1 MIPILLSLVA
11 LVAFAILD
19 TYASLNIA
27 LIVTIT
33 ITIIEIIYTMIAF
46 GTLDN
51 ISLFSFA
58 LVFALIGLS
67 KLKNNR
73 TLFKLKPAILNA
85 GLGLYLMGSFAI
97 GHPLLQTI
105 ANKYQHLLPQQHHA
119 ILMSPQGQ
127 SLLIQLTLTMGI
139 CLICHGIIVAYSGI
153 KLHNFWW
160 AAINSIGLLM
170 AMGLASLAAIITL

>member
-1 MIPILLSLVA
+1 MVPILLSLIA

-27 LIVTIT
+27 LIATLA
-33 ITIIEIIYTMIAF
+33 ITIIEIIYTIMVF
-46 GTLDN
+46 GSLDS

-58 LVFALIGLS
+58 LVVALVGLS

-73 TLFKLKPAILNA
+73 TLFKLKPAVLNS
-85 GLGLYLMGSFAI
+85 GLGLYLLGSFAV

-105 ANKYQHLLPQQHHA
+105 ANKYQHLLPQQTHT
-119 ILMSPQGQ
+119 ILMHPNGQG
-127 SLLIQLTLTMGI
+127 LLIQLTLTMGI
-139 CLICHGIIVAYSGI
+139 WLLIHAIIVAYAGV

-160 AAINSIGLLM
+160 AAINSLGLIL
-170 AMGLASLAAIITL
+170 AMGLAGLSAVVFA